1 MHEAVAPSTCRAVF
15 SVSVFSTGTRWTV
28 RTRRHAEPFVE
39 IYDAVLR
46 DSAMCAAG
54 RPGRRRQRHAAAR
67 ARRRGCARRPRRSRP
82 VAVPLRVR
90 VGAPRPVLATKNA
103 VRLMRARSEPDTRAD
118 AEPKD
123 RTISGR
129 ADGRTKP
136 CPTDAHTRPYSGDS
150 VCTQRIPGNDKRSRA
165 TPAARQRQPRVA
177 APAARHRGGA
187 GQGLVRDRSPTPPDD
202 RPPCAL
208 LWIEEPSRIPTH

>member
-1 MHEAVAPSTCRAVF
+1 MTTMTCRAVF

-46 DSAMCAAG
+46 DSAM
-54 RPGRRRQRHAAAR
+54 
-67 ARRRGCARRPRRSRP
+67 CARRPRRSRP

-129 ADGRTKP
+129 ADGGTKP

>member
-1 MHEAVAPSTCRAVF
+1 MRLLRHDVSCSCRAVF

-46 DSAMCAAG
+46 DSAMCAGPAAHAG
-54 RPGRRRQRHAAAR
+54 RAGGTGRAVPGAPGPARRVRPGAGAARAAR
-67 ARRRGCARRPRRSRP
+67 ARAGVP

-90 VGAPRPVLATKNA
+90 FGAPRPVLATKNA

-123 RTISGR
+123 WTISGR
-129 ADGRTKP
+129 ADGARWHE
-136 CPTDAHTRPYSGDS
+136 AMSNR
-150 VCTQRIPGNDKRSRA
+150 CTHAAIQR
-165 TPAARQRQPRVA
+165 
-177 APAARHRGGA
+177 
-187 GQGLVRDRSPTPPDD
+187 
-202 RPPCAL
+202 
-208 LWIEEPSRIPTH
+208 